1 MESLSFVQGV
11 LSVIGMLM
19 VVGLSWVIRE
29 TIQLKNEINSIIAAL
44 NDIEQKSN
52 FRMDRESEEVQVLIE
67 QMYRDMDSRFDKFE
81 SRVIKQNTKK
91 EN

>member
-29 TIQLKNEINSIIAAL
+29 TIQIKNDINSIIGVL
-44 NDIEQKSN
+44 NDTEQKSN

-81 SRVIKQNTKK
+81 NRIVKQTKQ
-91 EN
+91 

>member
-29 TIQLKNEINSIIAAL
+29 AIQLRNEINSIIAAL

-81 SRVIKQNTKK
+81 DRIVKQTKQ
-91 EN
+91 